1 MEDEEGYTVLNLRP
15 KQRQPGCPLGVGPQD
30 SLQCPHWIR
39 IALGVGWAGNI
50 VLLATVIALGVRV
63 FQLQVPCEERT
74 RAAVNIR
81 HSDGASHRPTNGTK
95 SDTGQ
100 EDFLSHLKQFLCEP
114 TYSSSPEGSSCR
126 LCPTEWLMH
135 EGKCYWAS
143 KESQIWHKSHD
154 DCSAKSS
161 RLLVIQDQKE
171 MDFISSVTQDTNPV
185 WLGLTMTPPEW
196 KWTWLD
202 NSLLDQTLFPVVGP
216 GERNSCGVIKGKQ
229 IHSETCNAVVKWICE
244 KEAILM

>member
-15 KQRQPGCPLGVGPQD
+15 KQRQPGRTLGAGPQD
-30 SLQCPHWIR
+30 SRQHPHWIR

-50 VLLATVIALGVRV
+50 VLLAAVIALGLRV

-74 RAAVNIR
+74 RAA
-81 HSDGASHRPTNGTK
+81 TNPLH
-95 SDTGQ
+95 SDTGL
-100 EDFLSHLKQFLCEP
+100 EDFLPRLKQFLCEP
-114 TYSSSPEGSSCR
+114 PSSSSREGSRCR

-135 EGKCYWAS
+135 GGKCYWAS

-154 DCSAKSS
+154 DCSEKSS

-171 MDFISSVTQDTNPV
+171 MDFISSVTHDTNPV
-185 WLGLTMTPPEW
+185 WLGLTVTSPKW
-196 KWTWLD
+196 KWTWVD

-229 IHSETCNAVVKWICE
+229 IHSETCNAVKWICE
-244 KEAILM
+244 KEALLV